1 MNQII
6 KIIVTILII
15 ATITLIPLGCSTDEK
30 SPLDDN
36 AFVFSVGEREVYA
49 DEFIYYMLPYKDI
62 YQESNPDILTD
73 DYARQQLFKVLIDNI
88 MQTAALIDWANSH
101 DIKLEETDYDEI
113 QDEIQLL
120 VEQAGNETLFE
131 TRLASD
137 YMTLEVLTTNFK
149 DQKLGH
155 KIREYILSDES
166 PYSFTE
172 QQKTEFIESR
182 NVLAVQFIFI
192 SFETTAGLIE
202 YPDSIQKSDDK
213 KQTAELIYQRYLDGE
228 DFTKLVEE
236 YATDGLMVNSPEG
249 YTYYRDQEPFLDGF
263 VWQAAN
269 DLEIGEVS
277 EILENDGG
285 FYIVKRVEAIPSQVL
300 EMMSNEKLIQE
311 TQKYIDQNEVV
322 YSEDF
327 DLISFDDIY
336 FRY

>member
-1 MNQII
+1 MNQTI
-6 KIIVTILII
+6 KIVVAILII
-15 ATITLIPLGCSTDEK
+15 ATITLIPLGCSPVEK

-49 DEFIYYMLPYKDI
+49 DEFIYYLLPYKDI
-62 YQESNPDILTD
+62 YQENNPDILTD

-88 MQTAALIDWANSH
+88 KQTAALLDWARDH
-101 DIKLEETDYDEI
+101 DIKLDDTDYDEI

-149 DQKLGH
+149 DQKLGQ

-172 QQKTEFIESR
+172 QQKSEFIESR

-192 SFETTAGLIE
+192 SYETTAGLIE
-202 YPDSIQKSDDK
+202 YPSSIQKSDDI
-213 KQTAELIYQRYLDGE
+213 KQTAEQIYQQYIDGE

-236 YATDGLMVNSPEG
+236 YSKDGLMVNSPEG
-249 YTYYRDQEPFLDGF
+249 YTYYRDQELFLDSF
-263 VWQAAN
+263 VGQAVN
-269 DLEIGEVS
+269 GLEIGEVS
-277 EILENDGG
+277 EILENEGG
-285 FYIVKRVEAIPSQVL
+285 FYIVKRTEPIPSQVK
-300 EMMSNEKLIQE
+300 EMMSNEKLLEE
-311 TQKYIDQNEVV
+311 TQKYIEQNEVV

-327 DLISFDDIY
+327 DLITFEDIY